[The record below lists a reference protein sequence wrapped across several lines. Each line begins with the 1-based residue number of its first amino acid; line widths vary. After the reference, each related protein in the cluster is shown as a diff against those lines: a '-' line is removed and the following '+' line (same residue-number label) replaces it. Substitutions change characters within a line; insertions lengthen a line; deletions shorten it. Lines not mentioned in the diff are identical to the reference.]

1 MLLAVVASACK
12 PPSPP
17 GDGGQTDGGQTD
29 GGQDAGRTPGADGGR
44 DGGDGG
50 CGSDLDCQASLTGSV
65 CTAGE
70 CACPPSDGGAETA
83 CGGACVDTLAD
94 PANCGACG
102 FACPASP
109 TDAGPSACIRGR
121 CLITV
126 TQQPASGLALWGP
139 ALFGTNF
146 GANPGEP
153 IVWQVDLE
161 GGGLSPVSAENQE
174 NQWAEAP
181 FVDGRALWWFGAN
194 YGIASTSLDGGPFSL
209 VQAHGEQ
216 GSYVD
221 AEWLYSGPPYQA
233 GDIVRLPRADPLD
246 GGRVLLA
253 SGATAFVIDDGY
265 LYWAA
270 SGSPPKCTDGA
281 ILARPLSGG
290 RPRVLAAGQH
300 QPTALTL
307 DQGNLYWL
315 NLGEYGCVPGA
326 IPQPG
331 DGTLMAV
338 ARDGGATVTLASSL
352 TWPGTLA
359 LGRTTIFWT
368 DNVLSQTDVR
378 IESIRIDGGAPTLLV
393 GGQPS
398 VSPPAL
404 VATSGTLF
412 WNDTGTPDAGFQDG
426 RVMELLPVA
435 AAAPAPTRGLGM
447 PCVSAG
453 ECESG
458 ACCAGTCTNE
468 EADLANCGA
477 CGASC
482 SAGQACDAGRC
493 GYDCARTAP
502 ACLTCAPGASTACL
516 NAGGTCL
523 PAQRDLDGC
532 DDGGCGFICAADCS
546 ASGACPGGFV
556 CTPLGVPAD
565 LGICACGGPSLVGT
579 PCWCADGGL
588 VGTAGCRTTADCPAD
603 TCTDAGACTET
614 GSPCGADLDCP
625 TPACF
630 LGECVLGYG
639 CLPAI
644 PFSCGDAGICPG

>member
-1 MLLAVVASACK
+1 M
-12 PPSPP
+12 
-17 GDGGQTDGGQTD
+17 
-29 GGQDAGRTPGADGGR
+29 
-44 DGGDGG
+44 
-50 CGSDLDCQASLTGSV
+50 
-65 CTAGE
+65 
-70 CACPPSDGGAETA
+70 
-83 CGGACVDTLAD
+83 
-94 PANCGACG
+94 
-102 FACPASP
+102 
-109 TDAGPSACIRGR
+109 
-121 CLITV
+121 
-126 TQQPASGLALWGP
+126 
-139 ALFGTNF
+139 
-146 GANPGEP
+146 
-153 IVWQVDLE
+153 
-161 GGGLSPVSAENQE
+161 
-174 NQWAEAP
+174 
-181 FVDGRALWWFGAN
+181 
-194 YGIASTSLDGGPFSL
+194 
-209 VQAHGEQ
+209 
-216 GSYVD
+216 
-221 AEWLYSGPPYQA
+221 
-233 GDIVRLPRADPLD
+233 
-246 GGRVLLA
+246 
-253 SGATAFVIDDGY
+253 
-265 LYWAA
+265 
-270 SGSPPKCTDGA
+270 
-281 ILARPLSGG
+281 
-290 RPRVLAAGQH
+290 
-300 QPTALTL
+300 